1 MALLNSSQPSSVYVD
16 PRAAVLYGPGNN
28 NITPAQIKD
37 YITSPGRSDKDVL
50 GAALANNVSMSQI
63 ADAMKG
69 NPAYSQQNQEKYI
82 ASQGISD
89 ATEQNYAAIKPYK
102 PVQYTAIEYT
112 PISNVNA
119 VQDPVNGTVAGQLKN
134 NLDPNS
140 PLMQRASAIG
150 NSMSNKRGLLNSS
163 IGISAAMAPMIDA
176 GLQVATP
183 DAASN
188 NQFNMFNV
196 QNQND
201 TNRFNAINQN
211 DINKFNAS
219 NALSASVADA
229 GNVKDIGI
237 NAMNQQTN
245 MAIANLDSGT
255 KLKIANIDAL
265 SKDSNLAASLNQS
278 LMNAIVEINKQ
289 DKPVD
294 VRQAEIEQLV
304 NLTTQ
309 SIGLLQS
316 FDSKV
321 PALKFDDIMK
331 TEKSSITGS
340 GGSIGSPSTGGGT
353 GGAISGGGT
362 NKGAT
367 PIPGSDGKV
376 GSYGSMV
383 PNGNGYGYQ
392 LYTRNALRLIALDTN
407 DYKLSVPEL
416 SNVKGYIKGLGVD
429 IDLNDVAP
437 QALMDEINRMQG
449 NQTGE
454 PNPLFFAP
462 VYAPKAMDP
471 SFYIYKAAVS
481 KYQK

>member
-50 GAALANNVSMSQI
+50 GAALANNVSVAQI
-63 ADAMKG
+63 AQAMSD
-69 NPAYSQQNQEKYI
+69 NPNYSQDKITSYLN
-82 ASQGISD
+82 SQGITN
-89 ATEQNYAAIKPYK
+89 ATNPTTPPLPEYQPI
-102 PVQYTAIEYT
+102 QYT

-119 VQDPVNGTVAGQLKN
+119 VQDPTKGTVAGQLTN
-134 NLDPNS
+134 ILDPNS
-140 PLMQRASAIG
+140 PLMQRASTIG

-163 IGISAAMAPMIDA
+163 IGVSSAMAPMIDA

-201 TNRFNAINQN
+201 
-211 DINKFNAS
+211 INKFNAA
-219 NALSASVADA
+219 NALSAGVANA
-229 GNVKDIGI
+229 GNLKDIGI
-237 NAMNQQTN
+237 NTMNQQTN

-321 PALKFDDIMK
+321 PALRFDDIMK
-331 TEKSSITGS
+331 TEKSSTPGA
-340 GGSIGSPSTGGGT
+340 GGSIGSSSTGSGT

-362 NKGAT
+362 NKGAI

-383 PNGNGYGYQ
+383 PNSNGYGYQ

>member
-1 MALLNSSQPSSVYVD
+1 MALLNSAQPSSVYVD
-16 PRAAVLYGPGNN
+16 PRASVLYGAGNN

-50 GAALANNVSMSQI
+50 GAALANNVSVAQISQ
-63 ADAMKG
+63 AMKD
-69 NPAYSQQNQEKYI
+69 NPNYSQDKITSYLN
-82 ASQGISD
+82 SQGITN
-89 ATEQNYAAIKPYK
+89 ATNPTTPPLPEYQPI
-102 PVQYTAIEYT
+102 QYT

-119 VQDPVNGTVAGQLKN
+119 VQDPKKGTVAGQLTN
-134 NLDPNS
+134 ILDPNS
-140 PLMQRASAIG
+140 PLMQRASTIG

-163 IGISAAMAPMIDA
+163 IGISSAMAPMIDA
-176 GLQVATP
+176 GLQVAAP

-201 TNRFNAINQN
+201 
-211 DINKFNAS
+211 INKFNAA
-219 NALSASVADA
+219 NALSAGVANA
-229 GNVKDIGI
+229 GNVKDYA
-237 NAMNQQTN
+237 NMQTQMN
-245 MAIANLDSGT
+245 IANLDSGT

-331 TEKSSITGS
+331 TEKSSIPGA
-340 GGSIGSPSTGGGT
+340 GGLIGSPSTVGGT

-362 NKGAT
+362 NKGAAT
-367 PIPGSDGKV
+367 IPGSDGKV

-383 PNGNGYGYQ
+383 PNSNGYGYQ

-416 SNVKGYIKGLGVD
+416 SNVKGYIKGLGAD

-471 SFYIYKAAVS
+471 SFYIYKAAVP

>member
-1 MALLNSSQPSSVYVD
+1 
-16 PRAAVLYGPGNN
+16 
-28 NITPAQIKD
+28 
-37 YITSPGRSDKDVL
+37 
-50 GAALANNVSMSQI
+50 
-63 ADAMKG
+63 
-69 NPAYSQQNQEKYI
+69 
-82 ASQGISD
+82 
-89 ATEQNYAAIKPYK
+89 
-102 PVQYTAIEYT
+102 
-112 PISNVNA
+112 
-119 VQDPVNGTVAGQLKN
+119 
-134 NLDPNS
+134 
-140 PLMQRASAIG
+140 MQRVGYLGDVA
-150 NSMSNKRGLLNSS
+150 SNKRNLMNSS

-201 TNRFNAINQN
+201 
-211 DINKFNAS
+211 INKFNAA
-219 NALSASVADA
+219 NALSAGVANA
-229 GNVKDIGI
+229 GNLKDIGI
-237 NAMNQQTN
+237 NTMNQQTN

-321 PALKFDDIMK
+321 PALRFDDIMK
-331 TEKSSITGS
+331 TEKSSTPGA
-340 GGSIGSPSTGGGT
+340 GGSIGSSSTGSGT

-362 NKGAT
+362 NKGAI

-383 PNGNGYGYQ
+383 PNSNGYGYQ

>member
-50 GAALANNVSMSQI
+50 GAALANNVSVAQI
-63 ADAMKG
+63 AQAMSD
-69 NPAYSQQNQEKYI
+69 NPNYSQDKITSYLN
-82 ASQGISD
+82 SQSITN
-89 ATEQNYAAIKPYK
+89 ATNPTNPPIPEYQPI
-102 PVQYTAIEYT
+102 QYT

-119 VQDPVNGTVAGQLKN
+119 VQDQTKGTVAGQLTN
-134 NLDPNS
+134 ILDPNS
-140 PLMQRASAIG
+140 PLMQRASTIG

-163 IGISAAMAPMIDA
+163 IGVSAAMAPMIDA

-201 TNRFNAINQN
+201 
-211 DINKFNAS
+211 INKFNAA
-219 NALSASVADA
+219 NALSAGVANA
-229 GNVKDIGI
+229 GNLKDIGI
-237 NAMNQQTN
+237 NTMNQQTN

-331 TEKSSITGS
+331 TQKSSIPGS
-340 GGSIGSPSTGGGT
+340 GGSIGSSSTGGGT

-367 PIPGSDGKV
+367 PIPGSDGKI

-383 PNGNGYGYQ
+383 PNSNGYGYQ

-416 SNVKGYIKGLGVD
+416 SNVKGYIKGLGVN

-462 VYAPKAMDP
+462 VYAPKAMDS

>member
-1 MALLNSSQPSSVYVD
+1 
-16 PRAAVLYGPGNN
+16 
-28 NITPAQIKD
+28 
-37 YITSPGRSDKDVL
+37 
-50 GAALANNVSMSQI
+50 
-63 ADAMKG
+63 
-69 NPAYSQQNQEKYI
+69 
-82 ASQGISD
+82 
-89 ATEQNYAAIKPYK
+89 
-102 PVQYTAIEYT
+102 
-112 PISNVNA
+112 
-119 VQDPVNGTVAGQLKN
+119 
-134 NLDPNS
+134 
-140 PLMQRASAIG
+140 
-150 NSMSNKRGLLNSS
+150 
-163 IGISAAMAPMIDA
+163 MAPMIDA

-201 TNRFNAINQN
+201 
-211 DINKFNAS
+211 INKFNAA
-219 NALSASVADA
+219 NALSAGVANA
-229 GNVKDIGI
+229 GNVKDYA
-237 NAMNQQTN
+237 NMQTQMN
-245 MAIANLDSGT
+245 IANLDSGT

-331 TEKSSITGS
+331 TQKSSIPGS
-340 GGSIGSPSTGGGT
+340 GGSIGSSSTGGGT

-362 NKGAT
+362 NKGST
-367 PIPGSDGKV
+367 PIPGSDGKL

-383 PNGNGYGYQ
+383 PNSNGYGYQ

-416 SNVKGYIKGLGVD
+416 SNVRDTLKD
-429 IDLNDVAP
+429 W
-437 QALMDEINRMQG
+437 ALI
-449 NQTGE
+449 
-454 PNPLFFAP
+454 
-462 VYAPKAMDP
+462 
-471 SFYIYKAAVS
+471 
-481 KYQK
+481 

>member
-37 YITSPGRSDKDVL
+37 YIASPGRSDKDVL
-50 GAALANNVSMSQI
+50 GAALANNVSVAQI
-63 ADAMKG
+63 AQAMSD
-69 NPAYSQQNQEKYI
+69 NPNYSQDKITSYLN
-82 ASQGISD
+82 SQGITN
-89 ATEQNYAAIKPYK
+89 ATNPTTPPLPEYQPI
-102 PVQYTAIEYT
+102 QYT

-119 VQDPVNGTVAGQLKN
+119 VQDPVKGTVAGQLTN
-134 NLDPNS
+134 VLDPNS
-140 PLMQRASAIG
+140 PLMQRVGYLGDVAA
-150 NSMSNKRGLLNSS
+150 NRRNLMNSS

-201 TNRFNAINQN
+201 
-211 DINKFNAS
+211 INKFNAA
-219 NALSASVADA
+219 NALSAGVANA
-229 GNVKDIGI
+229 GNVKDYA
-237 NAMNQQTN
+237 NMQTQMN
-245 MAIANLDSGT
+245 IANLDSGT

-321 PALKFDDIMK
+321 PALKLDDIMK
-331 TEKSSITGS
+331 TEKSSIAGA
-340 GGSIGSPSTGGGT
+340 GGSIGSSSTGGGT

-367 PIPGSDGKV
+367 PIPD
-376 GSYGSMV
+376 
-383 PNGNGYGYQ
+383 
-392 LYTRNALRLIALDTN
+392 
-407 DYKLSVPEL
+407 
-416 SNVKGYIKGLGVD
+416 
-429 IDLNDVAP
+429 
-437 QALMDEINRMQG
+437 RM
-449 NQTGE
+449 E
-454 PNPLFFAP
+454 
-462 VYAPKAMDP
+462 
-471 SFYIYKAAVS
+471 S
-481 KYQK
+481 

>member
-16 PRAAVLYGPGNN
+16 PRAAALYGPGNN

-50 GAALANNVSMSQI
+50 GAALANNVSVAQI
-63 ADAMKG
+63 AQAMSD
-69 NPAYSQQNQEKYI
+69 NPNYSQDKITSYLN
-82 ASQGISD
+82 SQGITN
-89 ATEQNYAAIKPYK
+89 ATNPTNPPIPEYQPI
-102 PVQYTAIEYT
+102 QYT

-119 VQDPVNGTVAGQLKN
+119 VQDPTKGTVAGQLTN
-134 NLDPNS
+134 ILDPNS
-140 PLMQRASAIG
+140 PLMQRVGYLGDVA
-150 NSMSNKRGLLNSS
+150 SNKRNLMNSS

-201 TNRFNAINQN
+201 
-211 DINKFNAS
+211 INKFNAA
-219 NALSASVADA
+219 NALSAGVANA
-229 GNVKDIGI
+229 GNLKDIGI
-237 NAMNQQTN
+237 NTMNQQTN

-321 PALKFDDIMK
+321 PALRFDDIMK
-331 TEKSSITGS
+331 TEKSSTPGA
-340 GGSIGSPSTGGGT
+340 GGSIGSSSTGSGT

-362 NKGAT
+362 NKGST

-383 PNGNGYGYQ
+383 PNSNGYGYQ